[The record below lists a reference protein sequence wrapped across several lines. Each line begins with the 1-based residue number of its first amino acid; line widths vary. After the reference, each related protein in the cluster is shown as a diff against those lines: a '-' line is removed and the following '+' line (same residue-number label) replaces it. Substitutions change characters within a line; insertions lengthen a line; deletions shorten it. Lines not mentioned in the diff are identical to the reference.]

1 MIMKRFIL
9 IASCLLFCLSAFSQ
23 GFYQRA
29 PSTLKDGPRKTPSR
43 CNDPYGDGQDS
54 FDLTALAGDPRLPG
68 LFVTILKNYF
78 GFQDNSKFCAH
89 TYCEVDYFRKDP
101 EDAGNSG

>member
-9 IASCLLFCLSAFSQ
+9 FASCLLFCLS
-23 GFYQRA
+23 
-29 PSTLKDGPRKTPSR
+29 
-43 CNDPYGDGQDS
+43 
-54 FDLTALAGDPRLPG
+54 ALAGDPRLPG
-68 LFVTILKNYF
+68 LIVTILKNYF

>member
-1 MIMKRFIL
+1 MIPT
-9 IASCLLFCLSAFSQ
+9 ATA
-23 GFYQRA
+23 
-29 PSTLKDGPRKTPSR
+29 KTPSTSQ
-43 CNDPYGDGQDS
+43 P
-54 FDLTALAGDPRLPG
+54 LPET
-68 LFVTILKNYF
+68 LIVTILKNYF